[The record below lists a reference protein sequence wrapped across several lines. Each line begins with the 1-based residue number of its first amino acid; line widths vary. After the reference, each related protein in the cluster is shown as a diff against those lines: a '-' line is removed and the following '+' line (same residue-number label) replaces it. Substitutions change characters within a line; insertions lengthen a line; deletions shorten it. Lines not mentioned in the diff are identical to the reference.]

1 MPQQVPSSDFD
12 PQTRLIDWKDREGHG
27 FTLADALA
35 GCCVLGGTGSGKTS
49 GPGTLLALS
58 YLEAGFGGLVLCAKK
73 DERRNFEELA
83 RIAGRE
89 DDLVIFDVSGRERF
103 NFLDWEA
110 ARAGDGPGL
119 AINVVH
125 LLDQIA
131 EVLARGAGAGGD
143 GGGGENRFFS
153 DALHHLNMNLV
164 DLPLFAGL
172 PVSLPLLRAI
182 LNSAPQTPE
191 EANDPAWINAATPCP
206 TILREAEAAVRR
218 GDAALRED
226 FKECKAYWTQ
236 EFPAVSG
243 RSRSIFT
250 LMFSMLVRPFITRP
264 LRRLFSEDTT
274 VTPERAFDGKIIII
288 DIPVQ
293 EYRLAGQVAALCW
306 KHCFQMAVLRRV
318 PPRKAGEHLRP
329 VFLWADE
336 AQYFLTGEHD
346 TAYQAVA
353 RSAGGCSVY
362 LFQNREILIASL
374 RSQATVDA
382 LLGNLQTKFFCQ
394 NSSPDTN
401 KWAAELLGQRYVH
414 VTSTNFGRSDSAMA
428 DVGNASQG
436 GRSAGL
442 SRSEDRRFF
451 VEPTRFTTLKRGG
464 ADHGFT
470 VESIVYNGGKLFA
483 GEGSEA
489 VPFKSISIRQ
499 R

>member
-1 MPQQVPSSDFD
+1 MSGIPDFH
-12 PQTRLIDWKDREGHG
+12 PKTVLIDWKDKDGRG
-27 FTLADALA
+27 FTIGDALA
-35 GCCVLGGTGSGKTS
+35 GCCVMGGTGSGKTS

-58 YLEAGFGGLVLCAKK
+58 YLKAGFGGLVLCAKK
-73 DERRNFEELA
+73 DERRHIEELA

-89 DDLVIFDVSGRERF
+89 DDLIIFDASGRERF

-110 ARAGDGPGL
+110 ERTGGPGL
-119 AINVVH
+119 TINVVH

-131 EVLARGAGAGGD
+131 EVMARGSGAGGD

-182 LNSAPQTPE
+182 LNSAPQTAE
-191 EANDPAWINAATPCP
+191 EAADPAWRNAATPCP
-206 TILREAEAAVRR
+206 TILREAEAAVAQ
-218 GDAALRED
+218 GDPDAAQD

-236 EFPAVSG
+236 EFPGVSS

-264 LRRLFSEDTT
+264 LRRLFAEDTT
-274 VTPERAFDGKIIII
+274 VTPERAFAGKVIVI
-288 DIPVQ
+288 DLPLS

-318 PPRKAGEHLRP
+318 PPKRPDEYLRP

-362 LFQNREILIASL
+362 LFQNREILISSL
-374 RSQATVDA
+374 RREATVDA

-394 NSSPDTN
+394 NSSPQTN
-401 KWAAELLGQRYVH
+401 KWAAELLGERFVS
-414 VTSTNFGRSDSAMA
+414 VSSTTVGRSEGARAGLSGDAES
-428 DVGNASQG
+428 N
-436 GRSAGL
+436 RSAGL
-442 SRSEDRRFF
+442 SRSEQRRFYT
-451 VEPTRFTTLKRGG
+451 EPARFTTLKRGG
-464 ADHGFT
+464 SEHGFT
-470 VESIVYNGGKLFA
+470 VEAIVYNGGKLFTSDA
-483 GEGSEA
+483 GEP
-489 VPFKSISIRQ
+489 VPFKSITIRQ